1 MINPVETDEHMG
13 EGEEWV
19 LIGLPWSGAA
29 PQKANLE
36 NSEILFITLT
46 PSRQIPMKERSRKLT
61 FFFFYKKLNFIGSL
75 FCAGLGFLIAFSQL
89 PCELDVFQR
98 IK

>member
-1 MINPVETDEHMG
+1 MNHVDTDESVG

-19 LIGLPWSGAA
+19 LIRLPWSGAA
-29 PQKANLE
+29 PQKANPG
-36 NSEILFITLT
+36 NAEILFITLT
-46 PSRQIPMKERSRKLT
+46 PSWRIPMKERS
-61 FFFFYKKLNFIGSL
+61 KKLMFIGSL

-89 PCELDVFQR
+89 PCELDIFQR